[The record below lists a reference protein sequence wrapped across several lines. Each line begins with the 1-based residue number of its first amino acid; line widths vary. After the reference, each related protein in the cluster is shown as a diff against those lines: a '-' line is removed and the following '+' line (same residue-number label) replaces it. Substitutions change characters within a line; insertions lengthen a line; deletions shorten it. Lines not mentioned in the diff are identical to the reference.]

1 MPAFVAALLG
11 GLLSITSSLV
21 GRVLVALG
29 IGTVT
34 YTGIVTVLDYAKAQ
48 ALASIG
54 SAPAQLVQLLGF
66 LGVGELISII
76 TSALLARLIL
86 NGLNSGALKRFVLQ

>member
-34 YTGIVTVLDYAKAQ
+34 YTGITTVLGYAKAQ
-48 ALASIG
+48 ALASL
-54 SAPAQLVQLLGF
+54 SAAPAQLTQLLGF
-66 LGVGELISII
+66 LGVGEFISII
-76 TSALLARLIL
+76 TSALVARLIL

>member
-1 MPAFVAALLG
+1 MPAFIAALLG

-34 YTGIVTVLDYAKAQ
+34 YTGITTALDYAKAQ
-48 ALASIG
+48 ALGALTG
-54 SAPAQLVQLLGF
+54 GPAQLTQLLGF
-66 LGVGELISII
+66 LGVGEFISII
-76 TSALLARLIL
+76 SSALLARLIL